1 MIRNHSMSSSAAP
14 SLLGS
19 EDPLMIR
26 ESEDLLSQFMR
37 SSSLESHDN
46 HAQPQSFQEP
56 SAGSVGHRRASPKSR
71 VKIPRSRVQLRPETE
86 VRVTVPPTQLS
97 AHLGPTRIKREKPSL
112 ISQESPP
119 LARRKPCQSSP
130 PLIDLCQSP
139 SIASEHPQSS
149 SSISGSRQSSSPASD
164 DEARHMVVTRRS
176 QRAKGQPTNYY
187 KNPYHIESESEEEPQ
202 EVPSPRELLHR
213 GRHSLQ
219 PPSASTPPRLP
230 VRHATRKE
238 PPSLGTFLQ
247 RRELGSRYNNH
258 NNLALQSQFESRF
271 RPSKTWKGASNDVIT
286 LTWSPDGTKFAAG
299 ATAHC
304 DEHMMAYNRK
314 NNLILGNLVS
324 NELYELPDHW
334 MARPRGIGSSANH
347 VVNDPRLFM
356 SVSSVQ
362 WHEDT
367 LYTASYDHTVKLWDT
382 SRRKAKCFQTLKH
395 GSQVI
400 VMARSNFDEK
410 LLATGTHTINLWDT
424 KAEQYKEL
432 ELPRARSK
440 KDIELVPT
448 SISWGANFA
457 IKDFLLAGMSDKED
471 SGIAQHGLLAAFRV
485 CESSIHTENFSPNS
499 QNVFDVAWHPVL
511 PVFATACTAGQQA
524 PRGTR
529 SVVNIYEPLRH
540 NRRVLDLDCPAQDMN
555 EVVFCPLNTNYIS
568 ASCTDGVT
576 YVWDQRNPGEIL
588 QKLAHGQPL
597 NQLDETIPRELA
609 DTGVTLHTWGN
620 TYDQLYTGASDGVL
634 KRWNIFRASEDALM
648 EDVATL
654 QEGIMCGALA
664 PDKSNLLIGDVSG
677 GVQLL
682 SSCPFSLMKDE
693 PGKDHAFTFI
703 ESTHDHLLDI
713 DSDSGVKAAREL
725 ILTGQIT
732 RHPVFGPG
740 QGPHYKGPFA
750 AWARAEGTPPDQIP
764 TAPLAEKYSK
774 RQLDQPKEGLQ
785 LELHPDVKANIAL
798 AKIRNQ
804 RRGAKKRRTLED
816 MKIQK
821 ESFNEN
827 NIIDL
832 CSDDD
837 PINYRMI
844 RKRKQQIPEPDTPII
859 TTFGSGVIDL
869 TGDSEEEPIV
879 SVGDVLDDLADDFW
893 WPESGNIDP
902 NWPKEL

>member
-1 MIRNHSMSSSAAP
+1 MIRNHSMSSSATP
-14 SLLGS
+14 PLLGS

-46 HAQPQSFQEP
+46 HAQPQSAQRP
-56 SAGSVGHRRASPKSR
+56 STGSGAHRASPKSR
-71 VKIPRSRVQLRPETE
+71 VRIPRSRVQLRPET
-86 VRVTVPPTQLS
+86 VPPTRS
-97 AHLGPTRIKREKPSL
+97 PAHVGPRIKLEKPSL
-112 ISQESPP
+112 ISQKSPP
-119 LARRKPCQSSP
+119 PPARRKPRQSSP
-130 PLIDLCQSP
+130 PVIDLCQSP
-139 SIASEHPQSS
+139 SIASESRQSS
-149 SSISGSRQSSSPASD
+149 SSVVGSRQSSSPASD
-164 DEARHMVVTRRS
+164 DEARHMAPRRS
-176 QRAKGQPTNYY
+176 RRAKGPTNYY
-187 KNPYHIESESEEEPQ
+187 KKAYHIESESEEELQ
-202 EVPSPRELLHR
+202 EVASPRELPHR
-213 GRHSLQ
+213 GRRTCQ
-219 PPSASTPPRLP
+219 PSASTTPPPLP
-230 VRHATRKE
+230 ARQATTRKA
-238 PPSLGTFLQ
+238 PSLGTVLQ
-247 RRELGSRYNNH
+247 RRELGSYYNS
-258 NNLALQSQFESRF
+258 LVLQSQFGRGF
-271 RPSKTWKGASNDVIT
+271 RPSKAWKGASNDVIT

-324 NELYELPDHW
+324 NELHELPDHW
-334 MARPRGIGSSANH
+334 IARPRGVGSANH
-347 VVNDPRLFM
+347 AVNDPRLFM

-362 WHEDT
+362 WYEDT

-382 SRRKAKCFQTLKH
+382 SRRKAKCFKTLKH

-400 VMARSNFDEK
+400 VMARSRFDEK

-424 KAEQYKEL
+424 ETEQCNEL
-432 ELPRARSK
+432 VLPRARSK

-448 SISWGANFA
+448 SISWGANPA

-471 SGIAQHGLLAAFRV
+471 NGIAQHGLLAAFRV
-485 CESSIHTENFSPNS
+485 HESSVSTENFSPNS

-555 EVVFCPLNTNYIS
+555 EVVFCPLSTNYIS
-568 ASCTDGVT
+568 ASCTDGIT

-597 NQLDETIPRELA
+597 NQIDETIPRELA

-620 TYDQLYTGASDGVL
+620 SYDQLYTGASDGVL
-634 KRWNIFRASEDALM
+634 KRWNIFRASEDALV

-664 PDKSNLLIGDVSG
+664 PDKSNMLVGDVSG

-682 SSCPFSLMKDE
+682 SNCPISLEEDE
-693 PGKDHAFTFI
+693 PSKDHAFTFI
-703 ESTHDHLLDI
+703 ESTHDQFVDI
-713 DSDSGVKAAREL
+713 DLDTGVQAAREL

-750 AWARAEGTPPDQIP
+750 AWARPEGTPLDQIP
-764 TAPLAEKYSK
+764 TTPLAEKYSK
-774 RQLDQPKEGLQ
+774 RQLDHSGEGLKSK
-785 LELHPDVKANIAL
+785 LHPDVEANIAL

-804 RRGAKKRRTLED
+804 RRGAKKRRTPED
-816 MKIQK
+816 LNIKK
-821 ESFNEN
+821 ESFDES
-827 NIIDL
+827 NIVDL

-837 PINYRMI
+837 PIEYRMA
-844 RKRKQQIPEPDTPII
+844 RKRKQQTPEPDTPII
-859 TTFGSGVIDL
+859 TAFGSGVIDL
-869 TGDSEEEPIV
+869 TGDSSEEEPVV
-879 SVGDVLDDLADDFW
+879 SVEDVLDDLDEDFW
-893 WPESGNIDP
+893 WPPSGSIDP
-902 NWPKEL
+902 NWPKES